1 MQLPSDAEPPSS
13 SSAGGRAGVLGDFS
27 VFVGNLD
34 PETAVADMEEL
45 LYELFLQVLILHLE
59 NLLTTH
65 NLHCHMWA
73 CGYSLGPRGHCM
85 ATGYVI

>member
-1 MQLPSDAEPPSS
+1 MQLPSDAEPPSG

-45 LYELFLQVLILHLE
+45 LYELFLQVLLALGEYIICIVTYGLVGIL
-59 NLLTTH
+59 
-65 NLHCHMWA
+65 WA
-73 CGYSLGPRGHCM
+73 RVGTVWQ
-85 ATGYVI
+85 TGYMI